1 MTPPQQDAAP
11 LAEPDLVFPLHY
23 FDNSAMFT
31 NITMYAIMVFD
42 EVLDPEKL
50 RASLDGLVQRDTW
63 RKLGARVRKGKNG
76 PDLHVPRKFSTTR
89 PAIAY
94 THAFHDVAK
103 ADHPVTSRMPSSESA
118 TMDRPAIV
126 GNPEDWAELCCGA
139 DGPKSLQDYVGS
151 DRPVTGLHIISLK
164 DATIV
169 TLHWLHA
176 AADAMA
182 LKAILDNWVLILQGR
197 EAEVPLLH
205 GFDEDPLREL
215 GCHPTEPYELAGS
228 ELSTLGTASYVLRN
242 GYNILMSQKQNRTVC
257 IPASFMNKLRQNA
270 IRELRE
276 AGHKDPFLTDNDLIT
291 SWWSRLA
298 FSHLPPDKP
307 VTIMQA
313 MSARRALEKDLLPPD
328 RLYVSNCLSFTSV
341 LKTKKEVDQSLG
353 LLAGDIRR
361 GINKHGTREQI
372 EAFQSMVRANAWPLG
387 PMPIFFGKPNMH
399 HIGFSNWTKV
409 KTYLTD
415 FSAASVTKRDTPL
428 YPCFVSQIQT
438 GIPYPDGFLI
448 TGQDSHGNYWLEG
461 YRPAGLWT
469 HIEGMIKEADI

>member
-1 MTPPQQDAAP
+1 M
-11 LAEPDLVFPLHY
+11 
-23 FDNSAMFT
+23 
-31 NITMYAIMVFD
+31 
-42 EVLDPEKL
+42 
-50 RASLDGLVQRDTW
+50 
-63 RKLGARVRKGKNG
+63 
-76 PDLHVPRKFSTTR
+76 
-89 PAIAY
+89 
-94 THAFHDVAK
+94 AK
-103 ADHPVTSRMPSSESA
+103 SDHPVASRMPSCESA
-118 TMDRPAIV
+118 PTERPAIV
-126 GNPEDWAELCCGA
+126 GNPEEWAELCCGV

-151 DRPVTGLHIISLK
+151 DRPVTGLHIVSFK

-242 GYNILMSQKQNRTVC
+242 GYNILLGQKQNKTVC
-257 IPASFMNKLRQNA
+257 IPAAFLAKLREKSLQ
-270 IRELRE
+270 ELRD
-276 AGHKDPFLTDNDLIT
+276 AGHTHPFLTDNDIIT
-291 SWWSRLA
+291 AWWSRLA
-298 FSHLPPDKP
+298 FSHLSPDKP

-328 RLYVSNCLSFTSV
+328 RPYVSNCLSFTSV

-409 KTYLTD
+409 KTYMTD
-415 FSAASVTKRDTPL
+415 FSAAALTKRNTPL
-428 YPCFVSQIQT
+428 FPSFVSQIQT

-461 YRPAGLWT
+461 YRPGGLWA
-469 HIEGMIKEADI
+469 HIEKLLKADI